1 MSHSQQWVGPQKA
14 VNAEDQRLRGRQAIA
29 LTSVLVEIEV
39 LRQACL
45 QTLTKS
51 NGALR
56 KLLFVDN
63 CYAFSHGSPLAVD
76 PDAGEANW
84 LEHEINQ
91 ICGRNM
97 LHGMQTGRRHGVA
110 WVQERQR
117 LFRMP

>member
-1 MSHSQQWVGPQKA
+1 MSQSQQWFGPQKA

-29 LTSVLVEIEV
+29 LTSVLVEKEV

-63 CYAFSHGSPLAVD
+63 CYAFSHGSPLALD
-76 PDAGEANW
+76 PDAGGEGK
-84 LEHEINQ
+84 Q
-91 ICGRNM
+91 IGSS
-97 LHGMQTGRRHGVA
+97 TK
-110 WVQERQR
+110 
-117 LFRMP
+117 